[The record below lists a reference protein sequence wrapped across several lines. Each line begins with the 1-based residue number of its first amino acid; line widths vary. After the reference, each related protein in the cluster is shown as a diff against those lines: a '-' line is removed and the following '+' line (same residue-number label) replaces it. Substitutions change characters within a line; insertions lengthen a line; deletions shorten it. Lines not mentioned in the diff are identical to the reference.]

1 MRIAVLLKE
10 VPDTYSDRE
19 MNLET
24 GLTDRTGDVVADEVG
39 ERAVEAALR
48 IAEKNEGSV
57 VELIT
62 VGPESAAGSIRKG
75 IAMGATEA
83 YIISDD
89 ALVGADVTLTAEALA
104 AAIRAHDYDL
114 VVAGTASSDG
124 GGGVMAPLL
133 GELLDYP
140 ALSNLTELEVDGSTV
155 RATQAGD
162 GATVALEAE
171 LPAVVA
177 VSDEF
182 PDARFPN
189 FKGLM
194 AAKKKELHTLTLADL
209 GVDAEDWS
217 RARSI
222 MVSID
227 RRPARERG
235 EIIDGNSQAAG
246 KLVDFLQSRDLLT
259 RSRA

>member
-24 GLTDRTGDVVADEVG
+24 GLTERSGDVVADEVG

-48 IAEKNEGSV
+48 IAESNEGSS
-57 VELIT
+57 VEIIS
-62 VGPESAAGSIRKG
+62 VGAESVAGSVRKA
-75 IAMGATEA
+75 IAMGAA
-83 YIISDD
+83 DAHIISDD
-89 ALVGADVTLTAEALA
+89 ALVGADATLTAEALA
-104 AAIRAHDYDL
+104 AAIRANDYDL
-114 VVAGTASSDG
+114 VVAGSISSDG
-124 GGGVMAPLL
+124 GGGVMASLV

-140 ALSNLTELEVDGSTV
+140 ALTNLTDLTVEGSTV

-162 GATVALEAE
+162 GAIVELEAE

-194 AAKKKELHTLTLADL
+194 AAKKKELATLSLADL

-222 MVSID
+222 MVSIE

-235 EIIDGNSQAAG
+235 EIINGNSEAAA
-246 KLVDFLQSRDLLT
+246 KLADFLQAKGLI
-259 RSRA
+259 